1 MTLSV
6 VYVPDTGHVVGAL
19 GVTGEL
25 APDQVAALVGPALPL
40 RVPLGGDET
49 AVLML
54 RDRQLSAL
62 AADDEPGVFA
72 DPLAFGVEQ
81 VENPDSTVVATV
93 SDVRSASSAKPALL
107 RLASWTTTLTFD
119 QDMLAVEVPVADAT
133 RDTPVVALVSDG
145 AETRLLSGA
154 IAAGQK
160 TVNLPVT
167 VDDGPHGVLVLVAGW
182 AGRLES
188 VTKP

>member
-19 GVTGEL
+19 AVTGEL

-40 RVPLGGDET
+40 RVPLGADET

-54 RDRQLSAL
+54 RDRQLAAL

-81 VENPDSTVVATV
+81 VENPDSTVVA
-93 SDVRSASSAKPALL
+93 KPTLL
-107 RLASWTTTLTFD
+107 RLASWTTTLEFD
-119 QDMLAVEVPVADAT
+119 QDTLAVAVPVPDAT

-145 AETRLLSGA
+145 AETRVLSGA